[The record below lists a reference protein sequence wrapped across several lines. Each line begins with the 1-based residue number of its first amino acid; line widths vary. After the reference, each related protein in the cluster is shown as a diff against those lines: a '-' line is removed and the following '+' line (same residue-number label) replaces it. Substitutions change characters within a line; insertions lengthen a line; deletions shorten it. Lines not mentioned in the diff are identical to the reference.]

1 MNSICSTD
9 RSKCECREDKKWNK
23 EKLECQVN
31 FPVIIFVVLLNNA
44 ANISGMPGANVFINF
59 TILQVYMDVDCSDL
73 DSGKE
78 EEEVTIKPETK
89 QNESSGII

>member
-1 MNSICSTD
+1 
-9 RSKCECREDKKWNK
+9 
-23 EKLECQVN
+23 
-31 FPVIIFVVLLNNA
+31 
-44 ANISGMPGANVFINF
+44 MPGANVFINF